1 MANKSI
7 SQLDAGAAVS
17 AGDLFPDVQTPTVGP
32 VKVTAAQIGTFVLTG
47 VYDAGFAFNTTSKT
61 LSLGVASTTSGIL
74 SFRNSANAFT
84 TSLQGS
90 ATTAASAT
98 YTLPTNVPASNGY
111 ILSSTTG
118 GVMSWVDPTVIGIDV
133 NIGTTAI
140 VGGTSGGLLWNNG
153 GVFGNL
159 TKMSTNGVASITL
172 GVQNDTLGTLVLAN
186 TAAAGREVTLQ
197 SSNSAT
203 ASWTFTLPPAPAA
216 GNGYILTSTT
226 AGVTAWS
233 NPTALGVDID
243 VGTTAIVGGTSGGLI
258 WNNGGVVGNATAVS
272 TNGTATVTLGIQQT
286 TQGALVLAN
295 TAAGAYS
302 VTVQASNTTSEA
314 WTLTLP
320 TTNGNSGQALITDGN
335 GTTSWGPAGATIND
349 DTTTNATRYPI
360 FSSVTTGAPADVYV
374 SSTKLTFNPSTG
386 NFISTAVGSSN
397 GIMINATTV
406 SADYSIPNNYNGLSG
421 GPVTV
426 NSGITVT
433 VPSGSTWTIV

>member
-159 TKMSTNGVASITL
+159 TKMSTDGVASITM
-172 GVQNDTLGTLVLAN
+172 GVQGDTQGSLVLAN
-186 TAAAGREVTLQ
+186 TNV
-197 SSNSAT
+197 
-203 ASWTFTLPPAPAA
+203 
-216 GNGYILTSTT
+216 
-226 AGVTAWS
+226 
-233 NPTALGVDID
+233 
-243 VGTTAIVGGTSGGLI
+243 
-258 WNNGGVVGNATAVS
+258 
-272 TNGTATVTLGIQQT
+272 
-286 TQGALVLAN
+286 
-295 TAAGAYS
+295 AGAYS
-302 VTVQASNTTSEA
+302 VTIRSSNTTSEA

-386 NFISTAVGSSN
+386 NLISTAVGSSN